1 MHPLTALWT
10 DLRVLVVDT
19 GKVWWRLLPRLM
31 AVYLLGWLAFQ
42 VALKVAAFADGLSP
56 WVTLVIFA
64 AGFLT
69 QLIAVVVMLRMAG
82 RELGIGAMIPDGES
96 AGDDRDSSVTHL
108 LAVTLLPFLGLYAA
122 FGEVNKA
129 ATRLTT
135 EQFVKNGV
143 FGDQG
148 LLGFFN
154 SFVTEHP
161 WRLAAILAGTYVVR
175 RVFDHLHEHTGFRPL
190 GVLVALVESFFILT
204 VVLGGIRIWQVAKLW
219 LSERAFVGW
228 FAQAK
233 DLVLDA
239 LSVISIRIPGIL
251 TRFAT
256 FVADEI
262 WPLFW
267 QELSQPIIWL
277 AVAALVFGSQV
288 MSVAELWRQ
297 GQPVRQKVAVVT
309 PFASRA
315 QKLAERRTGPP
326 PAGVTKAALEFREA
340 FLGDIDDKYLPTFH
354 SVRLVLRA
362 GAIFLGAFVLVY
374 SLVAILKNYFEVLVL
389 ALIGGRDV
397 SFWIVAN
404 PAIDLL
410 LELPFEPLRLV
421 LLAVAFRRCLELF
434 RSRDHLEDPAAAK
447 RLSMPATGPVIPV
460 TSRPSAPVP
469 ASNPVPLPAMTAP
482 PGADRR
488 CRR

>member
-10 DLRVLVVDT
+10 ELRVLVVDT
-19 GKVWWRLLPRLM
+19 GKVWWRLLPQLT

-56 WVTLVIFA
+56 WATLVIFA

-82 RELGIGAMIPDGES
+82 HELGIGAMIPDTES
-96 AGDDRDSSVTHL
+96 AGDQRDASVTHL

-161 WRLAAILAGTYVVR
+161 WRLASILAGTYVIR
-175 RVFDHLHEHTGFRPL
+175 RVVDHLHEHTGFRPL

-204 VVLGGIRIWQVAKLW
+204 VVLGGIRIWQLAKLW
-219 LSERAFVGW
+219 LTDRAVVGW
-228 FAQAK
+228 FASGK
-233 DLVLDA
+233 DAVLEA
-239 LSVISIRIPGIL
+239 LSVISLEIPAGL
-251 TRFAT
+251 TRIGT
-256 FVADEI
+256 FIAEDL

-288 MSVAELWRQ
+288 MSVAELWRR

-354 SVRLVLRA
+354 SIRLVLRA
-362 GAIFLGAFVLVY
+362 GAIFLGAFVLLY
-374 SLVAILKNYFEVLVL
+374 SLVAVLTNYFEVLVL
-389 ALIGGRDV
+389 AAIGGR
-397 SFWIVAN
+397 SIGFWIVAG
-404 PAIDLL
+404 PTSDLL
-410 LELPFEPLRLV
+410 LEVPFEPLRLV

-434 RSRDHLEDPAAAK
+434 RSRDHPEDPTAAQ
-447 RLSMPATGPVIPV
+447 RLSTPATGPVVPV
-460 TSRPSAPVP
+460 VNRPAVGSAQSSAADAPAGASR
-469 ASNPVPLPAMTAP
+469 
-482 PGADRR
+482 
-488 CRR
+488 

>member
-10 DLRVLVVDT
+10 ELRVLVVDT
-19 GKVWWRLLPRLM
+19 GKVWWRLLPQLTG
-31 AVYLLGWLAFQ
+31 VYVLGWMAFQ

-56 WVTLVIFA
+56 WVVLVIFA

-82 RELGIGAMIPDGES
+82 RELGIQEMIPD
-96 AGDDRDSSVTHL
+96 DDRVADQRDSSVTHL

-129 ATRLTT
+129 AARLTT
-135 EQFVKNGV
+135 EQFVKNGI

-154 SFVTEHP
+154 TFVTDHP
-161 WRLAAILAGTYVVR
+161 WQLAAILAGTYVVR
-175 RVFDHLHEHTGFRPL
+175 RVVDHLHVHTGWRSL
-190 GVLVALVESFFILT
+190 GVLVALVESFFILS
-204 VVLGGIRIWQVAKLW
+204 VVLGGVRIWQVAKLW
-219 LSERAFVGW
+219 LSDRAFVGW
-228 FAQAK
+228 VASAK
-233 DLVLDA
+233 NAVLEA
-239 LSVISIRIPGIL
+239 LSVISIQIPDVL
-251 TRFAT
+251 TRFGT
-256 FVADEI
+256 FVVEEI

-267 QELSQPIIWL
+267 EELSQPIVWL

-288 MSVAELWRQ
+288 MSVAELWRR

-326 PAGVTKAALEFREA
+326 PVGVTKAVLEFREA

-354 SVRLVLRA
+354 SIRLVLRA

-374 SLVAILKNYFEVLVL
+374 SLVAILTNYFEVLVL

-397 SFWIVAN
+397 SFWIVGG
-404 PAIDLL
+404 PTVDLL
-410 LELPFEPLRLV
+410 LEMPFEPLRLV

-434 RSRDHLEDPAAAK
+434 RSRDHLEDPAAAT
-447 RLSMPATGPVIPV
+447 RLGTPATGPVVPV
-460 TSRPSAPVP
+460 Q
-469 ASNPVPLPAMTAP
+469 ASH
-482 PGADRR
+482 
-488 CRR
+488 